1 MEVRGGG
8 LRVRVGLEVGAA
20 AVVVVVRGVEGE
32 EVYKNPL
39 CRSSDHPSQALPR
52 QNFHMDEMLEAV
64 FR

>member
-1 MEVRGGG
+1 M
-8 LRVRVGLEVGAA
+8 GLEVGAA